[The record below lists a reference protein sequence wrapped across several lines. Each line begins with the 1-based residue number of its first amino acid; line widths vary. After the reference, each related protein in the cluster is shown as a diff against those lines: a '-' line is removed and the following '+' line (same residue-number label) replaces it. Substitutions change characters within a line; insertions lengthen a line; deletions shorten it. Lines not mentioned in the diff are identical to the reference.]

1 MIRLR
6 ISNLNEYTIRRL
18 QENETIKSFD
28 CGDDDLND
36 FILNRADDYHKAML
50 SVTYVFEHKASEKII
65 GYFSLAN
72 DKISIDDFV
81 NNTEFNR
88 FRRKRFTNEKRIR
101 SYPSVKICRLGIDND
116 FHGYGIGTMLLDF
129 IKSSYNAVNNKAGC
143 RFLTVDAYMNA
154 VKFYE
159 RNDFR
164 NLRNDDK
171 KTHLLYYD
179 LNEMRNAI

>member
-1 MIRLR
+1 MIS
-6 ISNLNEYTIRRL
+6 SNERNLDNYYIRRL

-36 FILNRADDYHKAML
+36 FIMNRADDYHKAML
-50 SVTYVFEHKASEKII
+50 SVTYVFEHKASGKII

-88 FRRKRFTNEKRIR
+88 FRKKRFANEKRIR

-116 FHGYGIGTMLLDF
+116 FHGYGVGTMIIDF
-129 IKSSYNAVNNKAGC
+129 IKLYYSKDNKAGC
-143 RFLTVDAYMNA
+143 RFLTVDAYHNA
-154 VKFYE
+154 VIFYE
-159 RNDFR
+159 RNEFR
-164 NLRNDDK
+164 CLHNDDR
-171 KTHLLYYD
+171 KTFLLYYD

>member
-1 MIRLR
+1 MT
-6 ISNLNEYTIRRL
+6 NLLETNFSDYEVRKL
-18 QENETIKSFD
+18 LENETIKSFD

-36 FILNRADDYHKAML
+36 FIMNRADDYHKAML
-50 SVTYVFEHKASEKII
+50 SVTYVFEHKASGKII

-88 FRRKRFTNEKRIR
+88 FRKKRFANEKRIR

-116 FHGYGIGTMLLDF
+116 FHGYGVGTMIIDF
-129 IKSSYNAVNNKAGC
+129 IKLYYSKDNKAGC
-143 RFLTVDAYMNA
+143 RFLTVDAYHNA
-154 VKFYE
+154 VIFYE
-159 RNDFR
+159 RNEFKI
-164 NLRNDDK
+164 LRDDDR

-179 LNEMRNAI
+179 LNEMRNVI